1 MPSPVDFT
9 LPSAEGKELKVD
21 GTMFNNKVQSGIDT
35 MRQMIQKKLDNDYN
49 TVYSTYGEFGDTIPS
64 LANARRIYGT
74 INQSADQS
82 AESDV
87 NSYYN

>member
-21 GTMFNNKVQSGIDT
+21 GTIFNNKVQSGIDT
-35 MRQMIQKKLDNDYN
+35 MRQMIQKKLENGYN

-64 LANARRIYGT
+64 LANARRIYGS
-74 INQSADQS
+74 INQSA
-82 AESDV
+82 ASDID
-87 NSYYN
+87 SYYN